1 MKVAVTNVLGVPY
14 TAMAIVC
21 LCNRVSDRRV
31 RRCVDGGAETVD
43 EVGAAC
49 GAGTTC
55 GGCHDT
61 IDDIIEV
68 RRAGSRRLSVA

>member
-1 MKVAVTNVLGVPY
+1 
-14 TAMAIVC
+14 MAIVC

-31 RRCVDGGAETVD
+31 RRSVDAGAETVGD
-43 EVGAAC
+43 VGVAC

-61 IDDIIEV
+61 IDEIIEV
-68 RRAGSRRLSVA
+68 RRATRPRFSVA

>member
-1 MKVAVTNVLGVPY
+1 MVLGVPY
-14 TAMAIVC
+14 TPMAIVC

-31 RRCVDGGAETVD
+31 RRCVDAGADTV
-43 EVGAAC
+43 EQVGDAC

-68 RRAGSRRLSVA
+68 RRAARPRFSVA